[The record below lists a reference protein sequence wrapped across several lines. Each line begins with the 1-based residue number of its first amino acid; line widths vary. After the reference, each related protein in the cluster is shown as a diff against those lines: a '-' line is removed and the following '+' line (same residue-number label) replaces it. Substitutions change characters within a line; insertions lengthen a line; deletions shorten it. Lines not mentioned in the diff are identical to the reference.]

1 MIKNIKDL
9 CYFAIVSTL
18 SLTLGLGAFVLVVKI
33 MQPVRVHTQA
43 DPLMLQEAC
52 ITGYVGILKPITI
65 DLVVDANVYCSEKY
79 PK

>member
-1 MIKNIKDL
+1 MKHLKDL
-9 CYFAIVSTL
+9 AYFAVLSTITM
-18 SLTLGLGAFVLVVKI
+18 TLGLGAFVLVVKI
-33 MQPVRVHTQA
+33 MQPVKVHTQA

-65 DLVVDANVYCSEKY
+65 DLVVDANVYCAEKY